1 MSITAKARVQPADVH
16 TQERRSTV
24 LVSLTVLLLHALGWG
39 LLLFLVVPADLSL
52 GVQADG
58 TTAMF
63 TGALGVTAFL
73 LGVRHAFDADH
84 IAAIDN
90 TTRRLLAQGRPAST
104 VGFWFSMGHST
115 VVVGLCLLLAFGLSA
130 LMGPVADENSAWHHF
145 TGVWGP
151 LVAGLFLLAIAALN
165 IVTLRRILGSRG
177 TRTAS
182 PGAAGASAGE
192 APDGA
197 GAPSHDRGALP
208 TPGGLFTRLLDRMG
222 ARIRTPR
229 QMYVVGLL
237 FGFGFDTATE
247 ISLLLLAGTAG
258 LAAVPWWAVL
268 TLPLLFTA
276 GMSTFDL
283 AQGWVARRAYGWADA
298 HPQRFLT
305 YNVGI
310 TTLSVVVALVVG
322 AASLSGALSEWFGIP
337 DVLAWTESVGLEVWG
352 FVLAGV
358 LLVAWI
364 GVVLLRAVA
373 RPDASEAPPAATA
386 P

>member
-1 MSITAKARVQPADVH
+1 MMSTPRQTPAQPRDVR

-24 LVSLTVLLLHALGWG
+24 AVSLTVVLLHALGWG
-39 LLLFLVVPADLSL
+39 LLLLVVVPADLTL

-90 TTRRLLAQGRPAST
+90 TTRRLLAENRPAST

-130 LMGPVADENSAWHHF
+130 LMGPVADQDSAWHQF

-151 LVAGLFLLAIAALN
+151 MVAGLFLLAIAALN
-165 IVTLRRILGSRG
+165 IVTLRRLLHSRG
-177 TRTAS
+177 TRTSS
-182 PGAAGASAGE
+182 PGLTGAPAGE
-192 APDGA
+192 SPDRPGTPA
-197 GAPSHDRGALP
+197 NDRGDQPAP
-208 TPGGLFTRLLDRMG
+208 AGPITRLLDRMG

-298 HPQRFLT
+298 EPKRLLT

-310 TTLSVVVALVVG
+310 TTVSVVVALVVG
-322 AASLSGALSEWFGIP
+322 AASLSGSLSEWFGIP
-337 DVLAWTESVGLEVWG
+337 DVLSWTEAMGLEVWG
-352 FVLAGV
+352 FGLAAV
-358 LLVAWI
+358 LLVAWLSVL
-364 GVVLLRAVA
+364 VVRMTRRAGQ
-373 RPDASEAPPAATA
+373 EQAT
-386 P
+386 

>member
-1 MSITAKARVQPADVH
+1 MTATLEVGTQPAEV
-16 TQERRSTV
+16 QVRERRSTL
-24 LVSLTVLLLHALGWG
+24 LVSLTVLVLHALGWG
-39 LLLFLVVPADLSL
+39 TLLLFVMPADLSL

-90 TTRRLLAQGRPAST
+90 TTRRLLAEGRPAST

-130 LMGPVADENSAWHHF
+130 LMGPVADEGSAWHQF

-165 IVTLRRILGSRG
+165 IVTLRRILASRG
-177 TRTAS
+177 ARTGSSSDSVAD
-182 PGAAGASAGE
+182 PGAEGHVAGG
-192 APDGA
+192 PV
-197 GAPSHDRGALP
+197 
-208 TPGGLFTRLLDRMG
+208 TRLLDRIG

-283 AQGWVARRAYGWADA
+283 AQGWVARRAYGWADSD
-298 HPQRFLT
+298 PKRLLT
-305 YNVGI
+305 YNIGI
-310 TTLSVVVALVVG
+310 TTVSVMVALVVG
-322 AASLSGALSEWFGIP
+322 AASLSGALAQWFGVP
-337 DVLAWTESVGLEVWG
+337 DVFAWTDSVGLEAWG
-352 FVLAGV
+352 FALAGV

-364 GVVLLRAVA
+364 GVVVMRALTRSTR
-373 RPDASEAPPAATA
+373 RPA
-386 P
+386 

>member
-1 MSITAKARVQPADVH
+1 MSTPTQSRIQAREVRV
-16 TQERRSTV
+16 QERRSTV
-24 LVSLTVLLLHALGWG
+24 LVSLAVVLLHALGWG
-39 LLLFLVVPADLSL
+39 LLLLAVVPADLSL
-52 GVQADG
+52 GAQADG
-58 TTAMF
+58 TTVMF

-90 TTRRLLAQGRPAST
+90 TTRRLLAEGRPAST

-130 LMGPVADENSAWHHF
+130 LMGPVADEDSAWHQF

-165 IVTLRRILGSRG
+165 VVTLRRILA
-177 TRTAS
+177 TRTGRGPAGQQLSHHHHREHEVTGS
-182 PGAAGASAGE
+182 PAG
-192 APDGA
+192 PI
-197 GAPSHDRGALP
+197 
-208 TPGGLFTRLLDRMG
+208 TRVLERMG
-222 ARIRTPR
+222 AKIRTPR

-298 HPQRFLT
+298 QPKRLLT
-305 YNVGI
+305 YNIVI
-310 TTLSVVVALVVG
+310 TTVSVVVALVVG
-322 AASLSGALSEWFGIP
+322 ASSLSGALAQWFGVA
-337 DVLAWTESVGLEVWG
+337 DLFAWTESMGLEAWG
-352 FVLAGV
+352 FGLAGV
-358 LLVAWI
+358 LLAAWL
-364 GVVLLRAVA
+364 GVVVVRVVTGSRV
-373 RPDASEAPPAATA
+373 RPGHSIR
-386 P
+386 

>member
-1 MSITAKARVQPADVH
+1 MTAPAQTKVMDVRA
-16 TQERRSTV
+16 TERRSTV
-24 LVSLTVLLLHALGWG
+24 LVSLTVVALHVLGWG
-39 LLLFLVVPADLSL
+39 LLFALVVPANLSL

-58 TTAMF
+58 STTVF
-63 TGALGVTAFL
+63 TAALGVTAFL

-90 TTRRLLAQGRPAST
+90 TTRRLLAEGRPAST

-130 LMGPVADENSAWHHF
+130 LMGPVADESSPWHRF

-151 LVAGLFLLAIAALN
+151 LVAGVFLLTIAAMN
-165 IVTLRRILGSRG
+165 IVTLRRILATRG
-177 TRTAS
+177 GRTAS
-182 PGAAGASAGE
+182 VDAADAAGSTVGAASGAV
-192 APDGA
+192 
-197 GAPSHDRGALP
+197 
-208 TPGGLFTRLLDRMG
+208 PGGPITRVLDRIG

-283 AQGWVARRAYGWADA
+283 GQGWVARRAYGWADSD
-298 HPQRFLT
+298 PRRLLT
-305 YNVGI
+305 YNVTI
-310 TTLSVVVALVVG
+310 TAISVVVALVVG
-322 AASLSGALSEWFGIP
+322 AASLSGALSEWFGLP
-337 DVLAWTESVGLEVWG
+337 DLMAWTEDVGLDAWG
-352 FVLAGV
+352 FALAGV

-364 GVVLLRAVA
+364 GVVVVRVVTHASA
-373 RPDASEAPPAATA
+373 RSPALGGDLTTKR
-386 P
+386 

>member
-1 MSITAKARVQPADVH
+1 MSTLTRPLAQPRGVRAREH
-16 TQERRSTV
+16 RSTV
-24 LVSLTVLLLHALGWG
+24 VVSLTVVLLHAVGWG
-39 LLLFLVVPADLSL
+39 LLLFTVVPADLSL

-58 TTAMF
+58 TPAVF

-90 TTRRLLAQGRPAST
+90 TTRRLLAENRPAST

-130 LMGPVADENSAWHHF
+130 LMDPVADQDSAWHHF

-151 LVAGLFLLAIAALN
+151 LVAGIFLLVIAALN
-165 IVTLRRILGSRG
+165 VQTLRRILV
-177 TRTAS
+177 TRSACSGQEDGNAHLTQAATHRHITAG
-182 PGAAGASAGE
+182 PV
-192 APDGA
+192 
-197 GAPSHDRGALP
+197 
-208 TPGGLFTRLLDRMG
+208 TRVLDRLG

-268 TLPLLFTA
+268 TLPILFTA

-298 HPQRFLT
+298 HPRRLLT
-305 YNVGI
+305 YNIGI

-322 AASLSGALSEWFGIP
+322 AASLSGALAEWFGTP
-337 DVLAWTESVGLEVWG
+337 DLFAWTEAVGLEAWG
-352 FVLAGV
+352 FVLATV
-358 LLVAWI
+358 LLVAWL
-364 GVVLLRAVA
+364 GVRLVRV
-373 RPDASEAPPAATA
+373 RS
-386 P
+386 